1 MTEVTCNHE
10 VTCDF
15 CGREFPV
22 ADVET
27 NDQGQAVCKTCLEDG
42 TAKICAECG
51 SFQYSE
57 NMHFVVGLHVEVCD
71 ECWCGPYGSPE
82 EESLTEEPEDA
93 PPAFEGCS
101 GCPGEEGGCM
111 EHPAECG
118 RYDPETGKKVW

>member
-10 VTCDF
+10 ATCDF

-42 TAKICAECG
+42 ITKICAECG

-57 NMHFVVGLHVEVCD
+57 NMHFVIGLHVEVCN
-71 ECWCGPYGSPE
+71 ECWYGPYSF
-82 EESLTEEPEDA
+82 SCRKHLHR
-93 PPAFEGCS
+93 
-101 GCPGEEGGCM
+101 M
-111 EHPAECG
+111 
-118 RYDPETGKKVW
+118 

>member
-1 MTEVTCNHE
+1 
-10 VTCDF
+10 
-15 CGREFPV
+15 V

-57 NMHFVVGLHVEVCD
+57 NMHFVIGLHVEVCD
-71 ECWCGPYGSPE
+71 ECWYGPYGSPE
-82 EESLTEEPEDA
+82 EENPSS
-93 PPAFEGCS
+93 PAGNACE

-111 EHPAECG
+111 YHPAECG
-118 RYDPETGKKVW
+118 RYDPKTGKKVW

>member
-57 NMHFVVGLHVEVCD
+57 EMHFVVGLHVEVCD
-71 ECWCGPYGSPE
+71 ECWYGPYGSPE
-82 EESLTEEPEDA
+82 EENPFS
-93 PPAFEGCS
+93 PAGNACEGCE
-101 GCPGEEGGCM
+101 GEEGGCM
-111 EHPAECG
+111 CHPAECG